1 MIDKKLER
9 LRDAWSDLHSALM
22 KLDLPDDVKEK
33 MRKMSVAVNSIL
45 LDMELDDDGYR

>member
-9 LRDAWSDLHSALM
+9 LRDAWSDLHIALSR
-22 KLDLPDDVKEK
+22 LDLPDDVKEK

-45 LDMELDDDGYR
+45 LDMELE